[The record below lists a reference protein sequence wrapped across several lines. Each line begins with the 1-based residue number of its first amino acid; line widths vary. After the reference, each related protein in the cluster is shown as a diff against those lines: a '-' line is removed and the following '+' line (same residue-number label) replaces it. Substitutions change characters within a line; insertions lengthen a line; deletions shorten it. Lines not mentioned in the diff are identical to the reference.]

1 MKCYLM
7 CYDKDLERLPAPV
20 TSKLHYNGV
29 SPAPYR
35 LREYKAGLKTPQY
48 TMRILYRPQH
58 TTRGRAPDG
67 TVDVCVV
74 VSQSWLDSMAWQ
86 FEAAFPAGLT
96 DEQLLAATKCE
107 ELDI

>member
-1 MKCYLM
+1 M
-7 CYDKDLERLPAPV
+7 CYDEDLERLPAPV
-20 TSKLHYNGV
+20 ISKLHYNGL

-58 TTRGRAPDG
+58 TTRGKAPDG

-74 VSQSWLDSMAWQ
+74 VSQSWLDLMAWQ
-86 FEAAFPAGLT
+86 FESAFPAGLT